1 MHNSPIKQN
10 KFTMRY
16 STIYLFDR
24 AVSLILIKMHFLGA
38 DLFDLVFVEE
48 CMYVRTVWSIY

>member
-1 MHNSPIKQN
+1 
-10 KFTMRY
+10 MRY